1 MSELLR
7 PAVALVLLVLA
18 GCAPGRMAD
27 LKDSGRL
34 SVGLGLGLSA
44 DVKLGDLTHPSLGIL
59 SASAMYGVDTRHV
72 EGLFYEA
79 RTSEPYATFWSM
91 SRGFSTLDA
100 LNSTGWRGAFEV
112 HSVDVAIE
120 AIADVDPQAPP
131 EELGVEVEGE
141 GEVLAGRISI
151 GRWLPLPRQSRK
163 REFPLWTYNTATDFQ
178 AGATLLLVAAR
189 AGVNVLE
196 TLDFLLGFAGFDIAG
211 DDPKE
216 EQTP

>member
-34 SVGLGLGLSA
+34 SVGLGLGLSVDA
-44 DVKLGDLTHPSLGIL
+44 KLGDLTHPSLGIL
-59 SASAMYGVDTRHV
+59 SASAMYGVDTRKV

-79 RTSEPYATFWSM
+79 RTSEPYATVWSI
-91 SRGFSTLDA
+91 SRGFPKLDA

-112 HSVDVAIE
+112 HSVDVAID
-120 AIADVDPQAPP
+120 AIANVDPQQPP
-131 EELGVEVEGE
+131 EELGVEGE

-151 GRWLPLPRQSRK
+151 GRWLPLPRQSRG
-163 REFPLWTYNTATDFQ
+163 REFPLWTFNTATDFQ
-178 AGATLLLVAAR
+178 AGATLLLVSAR

-196 TLDFLLGFAGFDIAG
+196 TFDFLLGFAGFDIAG
-211 DDPKE
+211 DDPKDM
-216 EQTP
+216 TAP